1 MKHLKTAF
9 SYLLI
14 IAAGIAIGSLAP
26 RVPQW
31 LKGDYTEGNYAAYFP
46 DPSIKV
52 VMYGTSTC
60 PFCAKARDYL
70 RERGVAFAD
79 YDIQESA
86 AAREAF
92 GKLDGKGVPLILIG
106 DRRIEGFAPPVY
118 DEALEHAGIAARKL
132 AQAR

>member
-1 MKHLKTAF
+1 MKHLKTVF

-14 IAAGIAIGSLAP
+14 IAAGIAIGTLAP

-46 DPSIKV
+46 NPATRV
-52 VMYGTSTC
+52 VMYGTETC
-60 PFCAKARDYL
+60 PYCAKARDYL
-70 RERGVAFAD
+70 RERGIAFAD
-79 YDIQESA
+79 YDVQKSP

-92 GKLDGKGVPLILIG
+92 GKLGGKGVPLILIG
-106 DRRIEGFAPPVY
+106 NRRIDGFMAPVY
-118 DEALEHAGIAARKL
+118 DDALKNAGIVPQTV

>member
-1 MKHLKTAF
+1 MKHLKTVF

-14 IAAGIAIGSLAP
+14 IAAGVAIGTLAP

-46 DPSIKV
+46 NPSTKV

-60 PFCAKARDYL
+60 PYCAKARDYL
-70 RERGVAFAD
+70 RERGIAFAD
-79 YDIQESA
+79 YDVQKSP

-92 GKLDGKGVPLILIG
+92 SKLDGKGVPLILIG
-106 DRRIEGFAPPVY
+106 NRRIDGFMPPVY
-118 DEALEHAGIAARKL
+118 DEALKHAGIVPQTV
-132 AQAR
+132 AQSN

>member
-1 MKHLKTAF
+1 MRHLKTAF

-46 DPSIKV
+46 DPGIKV

-132 AQAR
+132 AQGR

>member
-14 IAAGIAIGSLAP
+14 IAAGVAIGTLAP

-46 DPSIKV
+46 NPNTKV
-52 VMYGTSTC
+52 VMYGTATC
-60 PFCAKARDYL
+60 PHCAKARDYL
-70 RERGVAFAD
+70 RERGIAFAD
-79 YDIQESA
+79 YDVQQSP

-92 GKLDGKGVPLILIG
+92 SKLGGKGVPLILIG
-106 DRRIEGFAPPVY
+106 NRRIDGFMPPVY
-118 DEALEHAGIAARKL
+118 DEALKHAGVVPQTV
-132 AQAR
+132 AQSR